1 MAAADVEDVS
11 VAGPPAAYFRPIVV
25 MVDSSDD
32 IAAIVNGVADAS
44 LVELVELTSVVV
56 FVSFPFDPARH
67 VFADLS

>member
-1 MAAADVEDVS
+1 
-11 VAGPPAAYFRPIVV
+11 